1 MKKLVGVLLAAGF
14 LFAGPHQAWSLTAQ
28 QKLLARNAAEVDA
41 YAKLAKEVKGLWID
55 GIDVVRNFV
64 SEESV
69 RNVRFEAFVRGAR
82 IVRAADHPDGMAE
95 VEMEITL
102 EEFVRNVEELE
113 KTVYKGK
120 KKYEF
125 FKIREITQ
133 QRTVTV
139 TGFGAPASASEGA
152 QDAAPARAASSDGF
166 AQKAFA
172 ALGTRY
178 SAQQKLMGKNAA
190 EVDALSKLAKEVKGL
205 WIDGID
211 VVKNFVTEESVRNV
225 KFDAY
230 IRGAQFIDFDVT
242 SDGIISATAQITLT
256 QVIRN
261 IEVIKKTTYK
271 GRDKDDIKTKI
282 TENITE
288 TQVPLVI
295 TVVGYGAMTGG
306 SPGSGSSGAGGEKEP
321 QPVVPGS
328 IR

>member
-1 MKKLVGVLLAAGF
+1 MRQRLVALLAAGT
-14 LFAGPHQAWSLTAQ
+14 LFAGFHQAWAFTAQ
-28 QKLLARNAAEVDA
+28 EKLLARNAAEVDA

-69 RNVRFEAFVRGAR
+69 RNVRFDAFVRGAR
-82 IVRAADHPDGMAE
+82 TVRAVDHPDGMSEA
-95 VEMEITL
+95 EMEITL
-102 EEFVRNVEELE
+102 EEFVRNVEELQ

-125 FKIREITQ
+125 YKIKEVTQ
-133 QRTVTV
+133 QRTVRV
-139 TGFGAPASASEGA
+139 TGFGAPPTAAGV
-152 QDAAPARAASSDGF
+152 QDSAPATAVSDGF

-190 EVDALSKLAKEVKGL
+190 EVDALAKLAKEVKGL

-211 VVKNFVTEESVRNV
+211 VVRNFVSEESVRNV

-230 IRGAQFIDFDVT
+230 IRGAQFIDFDAT
-242 SDGIISATAQITLT
+242 ADGMVSATAQITLT

-261 IEVIKKTTYK
+261 IEVIKKTKYK

-282 TENITE
+282 TEKITE
-288 TQVPLVI
+288 TSIPLVI
-295 TVVGYGAMTGG
+295 TVVGYGAMVGEPSGG
-306 SPGSGSSGAGGEKEP
+306 GAGGNAP
-321 QPVVPGS
+321 QATVPGS
-328 IR
+328 VQ

>member
-1 MKKLVGVLLAAGF
+1 MRRLFVSLLVAGTI
-14 LFAGPHQAWSLTAQ
+14 LGGAYGTWALTAQ
-28 QKLLARNAAEVDA
+28 EKLMSRNAAEVDA

-55 GIDVVRNFV
+55 GIDVVKNFV
-64 SEESV
+64 TEESV
-69 RNVRFEAFVRGAR
+69 RNVRFDAFVRGAH
-82 IVRAADHPDGMAE
+82 VVKTTDHPDGMAE

-102 EEFVRNVEELE
+102 TEFVRNVEEVF
-113 KTVYKGK
+113 KTTYKGK

-125 FKIREITQ
+125 SNIEEKTQ
-133 QRTVTV
+133 QRTVKV
-139 TGFGAPASASEGA
+139 TGFGAPPSATESAPE
-152 QDAAPARAASSDGF
+152 APAGTPAADGF

-190 EVDALSKLAKEVKGL
+190 EVDALGKLAKEVKGL

-242 SDGIISATAQITLT
+242 ADGIVTATAQITLT

-271 GRDKDDIKTKI
+271 GKHADDIKTKI
-282 TENITE
+282 TEKITE
-288 TQVPLVI
+288 KSVPLVI

-306 SPGSGSSGAGGEKEP
+306 SSGAGGAASGQAAP
-321 QPVVPGS
+321 PTTMPGS
-328 IR
+328 VQ

>member
-1 MKKLVGVLLAAGF
+1 MKRLLAVMLAAGI
-14 LFAGPHQAWSLTAQ
+14 LLAGSGPARAGSAQ
-28 QKLLARNAAEVDA
+28 DKLMARNAAEVDA

-55 GIDVVRNFV
+55 GIDLVRDFV

-69 RNVRFEAFVRGAR
+69 RNVRFDAFVRGAR
-82 IVRAADHPDGMAE
+82 IVRAAEHADGMAE

-102 EEFVRNVEELE
+102 EEFVRNVEELQ

-125 FKIREITQ
+125 FKVKAITQ
-133 QRTVTV
+133 QRTVRV
-139 TGFGAPASASEGA
+139 TGFGAPSAAASA
-152 QDAAPARAASSDGF
+152 QDAAPAAAVPDGF

-190 EVDALSKLAKEVKGL
+190 EVDALGKLAKEVKGL

-225 KFDAY
+225 KFDAF
-230 IRGAQFIDFDVT
+230 IRGAQFIDFDAT
-242 SDGIISATAQITLT
+242 ADGMITATAQITLT

-261 IEVIKKTTYK
+261 IEIIKKTKYK
-271 GRDKDDIKTKI
+271 GKDKDDLKTKI
-282 TENITE
+282 TEKVTE
-288 TQVPLVI
+288 QQIPLVI
-295 TVVGYGAMTGG
+295 TVVGYGAMAEE
-306 SPGSGSSGAGGEKEP
+306 GSGGRKA
-321 QPVVPGS
+321 QQVTVPGS
-328 IR
+328 VQ